1 MTSKLAAKYV
11 VATTRA
17 RDAAA
22 RKAEEGMATA
32 EWAFVTLMV
41 VSFVLV
47 ALAAIGTVGEAGVKK
62 VLELAFNK
70 AK

>member
-1 MTSKLAAKYV
+1 MTSKLAARYV

-22 RKAEEGMATA
+22 RKAEEGMATV

-41 VSFVLV
+41 VAFVLV
-47 ALAAIGTVGEAGVKK
+47 ALSAIGTVGKEGVETILKEAFGKR
-62 VLELAFNK
+62 
-70 AK
+70 